1 MITRRK
7 VLKIIGGGVILSAT
21 GLNGCAVLEGPSRS
35 ARVAWRNAG
44 QESEFRRS
52 ALSYALLAPNPHNR
66 QPWLVELVGE
76 DALTLYCD
84 LGRRLPAT
92 DPHDRQ
98 TTIGCGAFLELLK
111 IAAAQDGY
119 STQLILFP
127 EGENMQMLDSR
138 PIAHVVFSKT
148 SILPDPLFHHILTRR
163 SNKNEYSSKKV
174 LDKTMSRL
182 VKQGESF
189 GVAIDST
196 SETKRVSQLQAL
208 CWQAYATEANTREA
222 YQESIDLMRFGPAE
236 VAKNPDGIT
245 MDSRFLSMLNL
256 TGMINRNTIA
266 DPISSAFQQSLEMY
280 LEKINSTSTF
290 LWLRNN
296 GDTRLDEINAGRAY
310 LRVNLQATKES
321 LALHP
326 ISQALQ
332 EYPQMSQIHQSI
344 HQLIGKGKRIQMF
357 ARVGY
362 APSVIAT
369 PRWGLNK
376 HIKRPE

>member
-1 MITRRK
+1 MIERRK
-7 VLKIIGGGVILSAT
+7 TLKLIGGGVIFSAAGLS
-21 GLNGCAVLEGPSRS
+21 GCAVIKGPSQS
-35 ARVAWRNAG
+35 ARAAWRNAG
-44 QESEFRRS
+44 QESEFRRR

-66 QPWLVELVGE
+66 QPWQVKLVGE

-84 LGRRLPAT
+84 LERRLPVT
-92 DPHDRQ
+92 DPYDRQ
-98 TTIGCGAFLELLK
+98 TTIGCGAFLELLT

-119 STQLILFP
+119 STKIISFP
-127 EGENMQMLDSR
+127 EGENMQTLDSR

-148 SILPDPLFHHILTRR
+148 LIQPDPLFQQILSRR
-163 SNKNEYSSKKV
+163 SNKDDYSSKRV
-174 LDKTMSRL
+174 LETAMDR
-182 VKQGESF
+182 VAEQGAAF
-189 GVAIDST
+189 GVTIDST
-196 SETKRVSQLQAL
+196 SETKLISKLQEL
-208 CWQAYATEANTREA
+208 SWQAYAKEVNTRKA

-256 TGMINRNTIA
+256 TGIMNRNSIA
-266 DPISSAFQQSLEMY
+266 DPSSSAFKQGLEMY
-280 LEKINSTSTF
+280 QEKINSTSTF
-290 LWLRNN
+290 LWLTNN

-310 LRVNLQATKES
+310 LRVNLQATEQS

-326 ISQALQ
+326 VSQALQ
-332 EYPQMSQIHQSI
+332 EYPEMSNIYQSM

-362 APSVIAT
+362 APSVKAT
-369 PRWGLNK
+369 PRWGLDK